1 MSDIIKINGNSIV
14 NILNKRGSLDIGKPF
29 SQEIFLIE
37 VHIAGTTYVDN
48 IEAIEPKLIEGT
60 EVAFFRE
67 VDNAF
72 DGNAIL
78 VKDADGNKLGYV
90 PRVNN
95 EILARLMDA
104 GKLVYGKVK
113 RKEWIGD
120 WVKIEVEVF
129 LRD

>member
-1 MSDIIKINGNSIV
+1 MGDLVKVDENGIV
-14 NILNKRGSLDIGKPF
+14 NILNNGGALNIGRPF

-37 VHIAGTTYVDN
+37 VEIAGTSHVEN
-48 IEAIEPKLIEGT
+48 MLELEPKLIEGT
-60 EVAFFRE
+60 EVKFFRE
-67 VDNAF
+67 CDNRF

-90 PRVNN
+90 PRVKN

-104 GKLVYGKVK
+104 GKFVFGRVK
-113 RKEWIGD
+113 RKERVGD
-120 WVKIEVEVF
+120 WVKVVVEVF